1 MPASRNPFFVRTAE
15 QAESDDQFLSLFSL
29 AVLDLL
35 PDDGSWNRL
44 LRIELAPGSGKS
56 TLLRV
61 FTPTVLKS
69 IVNRRHQSEFSKL
82 ADKLARLDVI
92 DENGVQLLGVLVNC
106 KDDFNRLADLPLD
119 HMSQSSL
126 FWALLHSR
134 LALLSIRAVLQL
146 NGLTYPRDVGLVSF
160 EPRSDGVER
169 RPDARVITGR
179 DVFERTRRA
188 EQNIV
193 DSLNR
198 FVPSAPNIENGSP
211 IDDFLQLLNTHRIH
225 IKGGEPVRHILIMF
239 DDAHMLADAQRVELT
254 KELERHD
261 QSAFASWL
269 AMRLRALSPRDL
281 ITETVHPNRE
291 SYPTLNFDRWS
302 VQKIESWLEE
312 VGDRRARRAQRD
324 VSSFEACLANSLET
338 ELDSSVLKEVAAK
351 ERQRSYNL
359 AKPYG
364 VLYDLWLAYWEKIIS
379 ELPPREKAIRW
390 AQLQIL
396 MQRRIQNNQA
406 EFDFEPLPE
415 VYVEEARP
423 NTLEMATMFVSHRN
437 NLPFF
442 FGVQKVAQL
451 ASSNVDQFL
460 SLSAA
465 LFDLLLDGGYLGRGH
480 LQELPPSAQHRLI
493 VAESTNYV
501 TGLGT
506 SLPYGYDVSRL
517 VEGIASLCHTE
528 TWRPNVPVTPGVTGI
543 SIQVTERN
551 ELIEKG
557 SSPNTSEGRLLN
569 ALASAVAHNVFT
581 LKVTQGRRDGDR
593 AIFYLNRLICP
604 SFRLPLGYGGYKQ
617 RRVAD
622 LLGWMEGRSHSNQLA
637 FEVEFP
643 P

>member
-15 QAESDDQFLSLFSL
+15 QFESDDQFLSLFSL

-61 FTPTVLKS
+61 FTPTVLKG
-69 IVNRRHQSEFSKL
+69 IVNRRHQSEFSTLATKL
-82 ADKLARLDVI
+82 ASLDVI
-92 DENGVQLLGVLVNC
+92 DSKGVQLLGVLVNC

-119 HMSQSSL
+119 HKLQSSL

-134 LALLSIRAVLQL
+134 LALLTMRAMLQL
-146 NGLTYPRDVGLVSF
+146 NGLTYPKDVGLVCF
-160 EPRSDGVER
+160 EPRSDGVVR
-169 RPDARVITGR
+169 RPDARIISGEQM
-179 DVFERTRRA
+179 FERSRQA
-188 EQNIV
+188 EQDIV

-198 FVPSAPNIENGSP
+198 FLPTAPRLENCSA
-211 IDDFLQLLNTHRIH
+211 IDDFLQLLNTHRIR
-225 IKGGEPVRHILIMF
+225 IEGEAPAKHILLMF
-239 DDAHMLADAQRVELT
+239 DDAHMLADAQRIELT
-254 KELERHD
+254 QELERHD
-261 QSAFASWL
+261 QSAFASWF
-269 AMRLRALSPRDL
+269 AMRLRALSPPDL
-281 ITETVHPNRE
+281 IAETVHANRE
-291 SYPTLNFDRWS
+291 SYPTLDFEKWS
-302 VQKIESWLEE
+302 GQKIESWLVE
-312 VGDRRARRAQRD
+312 VGDRRAQRAQRD
-324 VSSFEACLANSLET
+324 VSSFESCLANSLET
-338 ELDSSVLKEVAAK
+338 EIEGSVLEEVAVK
-351 ERQRSYNL
+351 ERQRAYAL

-364 VLYDLWLAYWEKIIS
+364 VLYDLWLAYWENLVS
-379 ELPPREKAIRW
+379 ALPPRKRAISW
-390 AQLQIL
+390 AQLQIR

-415 VYVEEARP
+415 VYVEEARSD
-423 NTLEMATMFVSHRN
+423 TIEMANMFMAQRN

-442 FGVQKVAQL
+442 FGVKKVAQL

-465 LFDLLLDGGYLGRGH
+465 LFDLLLDGGYLGRRH
-480 LQELPPSAQHRLI
+480 LEELPPSAQHRLI

-501 TGLGT
+501 RGLGT
-506 SLPYGYDVSRL
+506 GLPYGYDVSTL
-517 VEGIASLCHTE
+517 VGHIATLCHKE

-543 SIQVTERN
+543 SIQTTERD
-551 ELIEKG
+551 ELIKKG
-557 SSPNTSEGRLLN
+557 RNPSTSEGRLLN
-569 ALASAVAHNVFT
+569 ALASAVAHNVLT
-581 LKVTQGRRDGDR
+581 LKVTEGRRDGDR

-622 LLGWMEGRSHSNQLA
+622 LLGWMEGRSLSNQLA
-637 FEVEFP
+637 FEIEFP